1 VAPRE
6 RKPAL
11 AALAVLL
18 ILVGALGATLMVMR
32 AGDKISV
39 VQVTKAVAAG
49 DRIPAGAIQ
58 EVDVSSD
65 SGVQFIHWN
74 QRGDLT
80 SHYRA
85 ATDLTAGSLLVVS
98 MITDQDNSVP
108 AGKSLVGLS
117 LKQGQYP
124 DGLRIGQAVAAYD
137 VGQDGK
143 DSTDST
149 AGSGGSAGSAGTL
162 ISGHLTV
169 RAVDTGN
176 DSLGGSGDLAVTVV
190 ADDADASA
198 LTSAAAAQDVAL
210 VLVPRKS

>member
-18 ILVGALGATLMVMR
+18 ILVGALGATVMVMR

-39 VQVTKAVAAG
+39 VQITQTVAAG
-49 DRIPAGAIQ
+49 DRIPAGAIH

-65 SGVQFIHWN
+65 SGVDFIRWN

-85 ATDLTAGSLLVVS
+85 ATDLTAGSLLVTS

-108 AGKSLVGLS
+108 AGKSVVGLS
-117 LKQGQYP
+117 LKEGQYP
-124 DGLRIGQAVAAYD
+124 DGLRIGQTVAAYY
-137 VGQDGK
+137 VGQDDK
-143 DSTDST
+143 DSSDSGSAG
-149 AGSGGSAGSAGTL
+149 AGSGASDTL
-162 ISGHLTV
+162 ISAHLTI
-169 RAVDTGN
+169 RSA
-176 DSLGGSGDLAVTVV
+176 DSGGDSIGGSGDLQVTVV
-190 ADDADASA
+190 ADNADAAA
-198 LTSAAAAQDVAL
+198 LADAAAAQDVAL
-210 VLVPRKS
+210 VLVPAKS